1 MDESTNSSQNQTK
14 KRTCGPTVCKKL
26 KEQTANKDVEK
37 TIELNEYGRPKPGKW
52 KSQFTTYIGV
62 IGRQRVD
69 INTESWKVVNQG
81 LKNTIW
87 QDIKGEWNI
96 KDDEHKKRIMKRVG
110 KLWKDFKSRMVDKLF
125 EGEDPCEKYDY
136 IKKEQWEKFRK
147 AKETPEFKEIR
158 SLEG

>member
-14 KRTCGPTVCKKL
+14 KRTRGPTVCKKL

-87 QDIKGEWNI
+87 QDIKVKIHVRNTITSKKNSGKSLGRPKKLLNLR
-96 KDDEHKKRIMKRVG
+96 KFVRKHKNVKNATSIH
-110 KLWKDFKSRMVDKLF
+110 
-125 EGEDPCEKYDY
+125 
-136 IKKEQWEKFRK
+136 I
-147 AKETPEFKEIR
+147 I
-158 SLEG
+158 